1 MVNCSNCGSNNLSY
15 VALLHL
21 AECDDCGVCIWDEDI
36 LQALK
41 YSTVTP
47 LSEEKI
53 PLMSQPQTYGLL
65 KTETPFAEIFPDRVV
80 PLVSAEAVE
89 IPNQLKAPPCFVVD
103 AKKLSPLQIAQ
114 LAKLV
119 FRVWGS
125 RCQNLADAENYV
137 KTGLPLKTDWFLSVD
152 ANRSKVADQQPT
164 YN

>member
-1 MVNCSNCGSNNLSY
+1 MVNCPNCGSKNLSY

-41 YSTVTP
+41 YSTVAP

-53 PLMSQPQTYGLL
+53 LQMTQPRTYGIL
-65 KTETPFAEIFPDRVV
+65 KTETPFTEIFPNRLV
-80 PLVSAEAVE
+80 PLVNAEAVT
-89 IPNQLKAPPCFVVD
+89 IPDQVKAPPCFIVD
-103 AKKLSPLQIAQ
+103 AKGLSLLQTAQ

-119 FRVWGS
+119 FRVWRS